1 METDDNRKV
10 TQKEA
15 CKILGVSVNTFRFK
29 IKPTELFQR
38 NVPDK
43 TPDERTITYS
53 YHDVVR
59 FSKFSNWY

>member
-1 METDDNRKV
+1 MPDDNRKV

-29 IKPTELFQR
+29 IKPTKLFQR

-43 TPDERTITYS
+43 TPNERTITY
-53 YHDVVR
+53 
-59 FSKFSNWY
+59 